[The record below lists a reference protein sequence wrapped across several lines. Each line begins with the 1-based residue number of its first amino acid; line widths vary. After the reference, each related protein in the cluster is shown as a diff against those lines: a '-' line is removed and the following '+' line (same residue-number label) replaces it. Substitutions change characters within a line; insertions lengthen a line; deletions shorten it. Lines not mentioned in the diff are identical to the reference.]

1 MAKGGRIFAG
11 IFSIIGSGI
20 ALLIAFVLW
29 IMGILGVVFGELF
42 LLISFFVMLA
52 CGVLGLVGGILLLVD
67 KTAGG
72 VLALI
77 GGALDF
83 VLSMILCIQGMEAG
97 AFLMATVIIFLIA
110 PAMMLTGGIV
120 GLAVGSEFS

>member
-11 IFSIIGSGI
+11 VFSIIGSGI
-20 ALLIAFVLW
+20 ALLIAWVLW
-29 IMGILGVVFGELF
+29 LLGILGVIFGEP
-42 LLISFFVMLA
+42 LLLSSFFIMLA
-52 CGVLGLVGGILLLVD
+52 CGILGLIGGILLLVD

-77 GGALDF
+77 AGILDLILSIYLS
-83 VLSMILCIQGMEAG
+83 VLGIELGVFIIG
-97 AFLMATVIIFLIA
+97 TVIVFLIP
-110 PAMMLTGGIV
+110 PAMMLTAGIV